1 VRHARA
7 KAAGLLRFLEARAA
21 VRSPRMSVAYRVVM
35 QTADG
40 YEALAERKQRDELA
54 AAVERQ
60 AHAIVDRW
68 LERVRRDAAAAR
80 VPLTELRDGI
90 ADYLTRLVQL
100 LRSRDEIGSAGA
112 KAWADVAREHAVT
125 RVRLGFDVS
134 QLFRELITLHHSTTE
149 LLRADGLLQPYSHT
163 DRLAELIEM
172 AISESIKSYV
182 DFRDYQARRSEAE
195 HIGFLSHEL
204 RNPLGAIS
212 LAASELRTGPPQA
225 RERLLDI
232 LDRNVER
239 LRKLVEDV
247 LAAERLDAGEVEVRP
262 VDVTLGILVSDA
274 LEWMRATAHAKGI
287 ELVARFD
294 PEMRLH
300 VDTKLTLSAIENL
313 LDNAIKYTDDGVVS
327 LDVEDHG
334 DEIAVHVRDNCEG
347 LSAEELRVIFEP
359 FRRAH
364 ATKPGTGLGLAL
376 VRRAVEVQG
385 GHVTAESLG
394 DRGCHFWFT
403 LPTTHH

>member
-1 VRHARA
+1 
-7 KAAGLLRFLEARAA
+7 
-21 VRSPRMSVAYRVVM
+21 M
-35 QTADG
+35 QIADQD
-40 YEALAERKQRDELA
+40 EALAERKQRDELA
-54 AAVERQ
+54 AAIERQ
-60 AHAIVDRW
+60 SHAIVDHW

-80 VPLTELRDGI
+80 VPLTELQDGI

-100 LRSRDEIGSAGA
+100 LRSRNEIGSAGT

-134 QLFRELITLHHSTTE
+134 QLFRELVTLHHSTTE
-149 LLRADGLLQPYSHT
+149 LLRADGLLQSVSQT
-163 DRLAELIEM
+163 DPLAELIEM
-172 AISESIKSYV
+172 AIAESIRSYV

-212 LAASELRTGPPQA
+212 LAALELRTGPPQA
-225 RERLLDI
+225 RDRLLDI

-247 LAAERLDAGEVEVRP
+247 LAAERLDAGEVEAHP
-262 VDVTLGILVSDA
+262 VDVSLDLLISDTLES
-274 LEWMRATAHAKGI
+274 MRTIAHDKGV
-287 ELVARFD
+287 ELVAHFD
-294 PEMRLH
+294 PKLRLH
-300 VDTKLTLSAIENL
+300 VDPKLTLSAIENL
-313 LDNAIKYTDDGVVS
+313 LDNAIKYTDDGTVS
-327 LDVEDHG
+327 LDVEDLG
-334 DEIAVHVRDNCEG
+334 DQIAVHVRDNCEG
-347 LSAEELRVIFEP
+347 LSAEELRIIFEP
-359 FRRAH
+359 FRRVH
-364 ATKPGTGLGLAL
+364 AAKPGTGLGLAL

-385 GHVTAESLG
+385 GHVNAESPG